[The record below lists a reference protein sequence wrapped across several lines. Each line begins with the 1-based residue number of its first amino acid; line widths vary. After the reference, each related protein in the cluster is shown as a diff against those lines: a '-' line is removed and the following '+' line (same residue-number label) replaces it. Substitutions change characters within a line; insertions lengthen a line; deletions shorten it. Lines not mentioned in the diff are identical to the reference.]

1 MCNFK
6 PIALLFVINKVLEH
20 NFMIAEK
27 LKSAYFAIPALDK

>member
-6 PIALLFVINKVLEH
+6 LIALLLVIEKVSEH